1 MDVGFQAENE
11 TKRGYL
17 ALPQSRQGPGV
28 LLLHAWWGLTP
39 FIESVCE
46 RLAQGG
52 FVAFAPDLYSGKTT
66 TEIEAAQL
74 LATSLDDVETSAIV
88 SAAAAFLS
96 SHEAVTSERLGV
108 VGFSLGAA
116 YALRIAGPVG
126 AAVLFYGV
134 ADAEGAPVDAAFQGH
149 FGENDDFEPLDGV
162 EELEQTL
169 RSGGRE
175 VTFYTY
181 PGMKHWFFEE
191 DRPEYDQGAAD
202 LAWQRTLAFLQ
213 ERLGTEQ

>member
-1 MDVGFQAENE
+1 MDVRLMIGNKSEH
-11 TKRGYL
+11 GYL
-17 ALPQSRQGPGV
+17 ALPQAGRGPGV

-39 FIESVCE
+39 FIKNVCD
-46 RLAQGG
+46 RLAQAG
-52 FVAFAPDLYSGKTT
+52 FVALAPDLYGGKTT
-66 TEIEAAQL
+66 TEIEEAQR
-74 LATSLDDVETSAIV
+74 LATGLDDVETSAIV

-96 SHEAVTSERLGV
+96 SHEAVTSERLGI

-116 YALRIAGPVG
+116 YALRIARPVG
-126 AAVLFYGV
+126 AVVLFYGV

-169 RSGGRE
+169 CRGGRK

-181 PGMKHWFFEE
+181 PEMKHWFFEE
-191 DRPEYDQGAAD
+191 DRPEYDQEAAE
-202 LAWQRTLAFLQ
+202 LAWQRTVAFLQ
-213 ERLGTEQ
+213 ESLGTG